1 MKSRYLVS
9 CFNSMLR
16 AQDTV
21 TIKLCFKGLHQ
32 LFFLLIL
39 LNLGLLTLFFL
50 LSHLASV
57 ICLLLLIVLGQ
68 LLPIFSKV
76 GLHFSIVPFLLQRSD
91 LNVLFALL
99 WRQLFPFYR
108 GGLGYLRHSSKIIF
122 LSYRDFVLMKEN

>member
-1 MKSRYLVS
+1 MKSRCLVS

-32 LFFLLIL
+32 LFFFLLLLSLGLLIL
-39 LNLGLLTLFFL
+39 LFL

-68 LLPIFSKV
+68 LLPIFTKV
-76 GLHFSIVPFLLQRSD
+76 SLHFSIVPFLLQRSD
-91 LNVLFALL
+91 LNVLLALL
-99 WRQLFPFYR
+99 WRQLLPFYR
-108 GGLGYLRHSSKIIF
+108 GGLGYLRHSSKIIL
-122 LSYRDFVLMKEN
+122 LSYCGFILMKEN